1 MMFFFC
7 GLCYD
12 VYSCL
17 IYYLVFSPFRYT
29 PLDSCLFPAVS
40 SSSGKNIWP
49 ISWPERL
56 TMKHSTTSNNSSIQ
70 FSQDKI
76 DSDTNNWKDL
86 VSEVYLK
93 EFAVNWSS
101 VRNVMDMNAGFGG

>member
-1 MMFFFC
+1 MFFFA
-7 GLCYD
+7 GYAMMFIHALYIIL
-12 VYSCL
+12 Y
-17 IYYLVFSPFRYT
+17 FSPFRYT

-49 ISWPERL
+49 MSWPERL